1 MNNRQPLVEHLRE
14 IRNRLLRSVVVLVI
28 VSGVAFFFAQHVFFP
43 FLMLPAGDFQPI
55 YTEITELLATYVKV
69 SLLAGFVITL
79 PYIVLQI
86 VMFVRP
92 ALLPTERKY
101 LYLALPGVSI
111 SFLVGVL
118 FGYFVLLPPAL
129 NFLLTFGSDVAQPT
143 IRIGNYVSV
152 VITLLLWL
160 GLSFEMPFLLYLL
173 SRLGI
178 VQPKFLAKQ
187 RRWAI
192 VLAFVLGAIITPTFD
207 PLNQT
212 LVAVPLIVLYEM
224 GTQLSKLAWKQRGKE
239 TANLVPKE

>member
-1 MNNRQPLVEHLRE
+1 MAG
-14 IRNRLLRSVVVLVI
+14 VI
-28 VSGVAFFFAQHVFFP
+28 
-43 FLMLPAGDFQPI
+43 
-55 YTEITELLATYVKV
+55 
-69 SLLAGFVITL
+69 
-79 PYIVLQI
+79 
-86 VMFVRP
+86 
-92 ALLPTERKY
+92 
-101 LYLALPGVSI
+101 
-111 SFLVGVL
+111 
-118 FGYFVLLPPAL
+118 
-129 NFLLTFGSDVAQPT
+129 
-143 IRIGNYVSV
+143 
-152 VITLLLWL
+152 
-160 GLSFEMPFLLYLL
+160 LLYLL